1 MVCRRP
7 PIRLK
12 RRPAGDDGEV
22 MEPVL
27 ALTAMVTGIGS
38 LVGLLF
44 AVQVRAREIA
54 DAHHQELRD
63 SLRG

>member
-1 MVCRRP
+1 LLLDP
-7 PIRLK
+7 LK
-12 RRPAGDDGEV
+12 REPAGDEEEV

-54 DAHHQELRD
+54 DAHQQELRD

>member
-1 MVCRRP
+1 M
-7 PIRLK
+7 
-12 RRPAGDDGEV
+12 
-22 MEPVL
+22 L
-27 ALTAMVTGIGS
+27 AVTAVITGVGS

-54 DAHHQELRD
+54 DAHHQELLS

>member
-1 MVCRRP
+1 MLP
-7 PIRLK
+7 DPLK
-12 RRPAGDDGEV
+12 REPAGDEEEV

-54 DAHHQELRD
+54 DAHQQELRD